1 MRFGLKGKLA
11 DGVFPREKVIEVH
24 DLSGRPVSVIVQ
36 DDQVRKIDGHGA
48 LEVTLLERG
57 GGAGTVML
65 PGEVYGATRTIQVP
79 ESDLLS
85 FVT

>member
-11 DGVFPREKVIEVH
+11 DGVVPREKVIEVH

-36 DDQVRKIDGHGA
+36 DDQVRKIDGHA
-48 LEVTLLERG
+48 LEVTLLEIE

-65 PGEVYGATRTIQVP
+65 PGEVYGATRTIKVP
-79 ESDLLS
+79 ESELLS